1 MSDLEGLARRF
12 FGAFGRDDDIEIMR
26 NAMTEDA
33 VSWITNAE
41 GGSDR
46 VEGRE
51 GWIARVPSLEGAEGR
66 VDVVQVVGVDADH
79 MLTMIEVHAV
89 RKGHT
94 LHNFAA
100 FLTRVQD
107 DRIAELWMVDAK
119 PAESDAFWT
128 A

>member
-1 MSDLEGLARRF
+1 MSDNEGLARRF
-12 FGAFGRDDDIEIMR
+12 FGAFGRADSTDVMR
-26 NAMTEDA
+26 DAMTEDA
-33 VSWITNAE
+33 VTWITNAE

-66 VDVVQVVGVDADH
+66 VDVVQVVPIAADR
-79 MLTMIEVHAV
+79 MLTMIEVHAA
-89 RKGHT
+89 RKGRT

-100 FLTRVQD
+100 FLTRVD
-107 DRIAELWMVDAK
+107 DGRIAELWMVDAK
-119 PAESDAFWT
+119 PAESDAFWG